1 MPSWRTGLA
10 RTALGLTA
18 SGALAQ
24 ALPLLLG
31 PWLTRLFS
39 PAQFGQFTVF
49 ATAAASI
56 GVVACARYEFALPMV
71 AGEAD
76 ARDLMALCL
85 RILVVVTLITTLPA
99 VLLWAAGQGSF
110 WLLLPAFVMSYGASQ
125 WLTLWATRAERFRG
139 LSAARVTQYGGA
151 AVLQAAGG
159 MFQGGVWALILGPVA
174 ASTSAALLWL
184 RHPQP
189 LGGWVGLWRVPR
201 QQWLGVARRYRDFPM
216 LNTPHAFLGT
226 LQDTL
231 SVFIIIAATGEAS
244 AGFWGLA
251 LRYVKAPASIVGFAV
266 SQALYPRL
274 SRLEGEEARSAL
286 REVMSGLGLAAIGL
300 VVVLFAAGPTLF
312 AWIFGERWRA
322 AGELAR
328 ALSPYVGVHFVASP
342 LAVTTMAWGQQRWA
356 LRMALFG
363 QAAFLCALAGGL
375 LVGGL
380 LGGAWAVSAVTVVY
394 FCWYFVSL
402 DRRVPT
408 ASAVAAI

>member
-139 LSAARVTQYGGA
+139 L
-151 AVLQAAGG
+151 
-159 MFQGGVWALILGPVA
+159 
-174 ASTSAALLWL
+174 
-184 RHPQP
+184 
-189 LGGWVGLWRVPR
+189 
-201 QQWLGVARRYRDFPM
+201 
-216 LNTPHAFLGT
+216 
-226 LQDTL
+226 
-231 SVFIIIAATGEAS
+231 
-244 AGFWGLA
+244 
-251 LRYVKAPASIVGFAV
+251 
-266 SQALYPRL
+266 
-274 SRLEGEEARSAL
+274 
-286 REVMSGLGLAAIGL
+286 
-300 VVVLFAAGPTLF
+300 
-312 AWIFGERWRA
+312 
-322 AGELAR
+322 
-328 ALSPYVGVHFVASP
+328 
-342 LAVTTMAWGQQRWA
+342 
-356 LRMALFG
+356 
-363 QAAFLCALAGGL
+363 
-375 LVGGL
+375 
-380 LGGAWAVSAVTVVY
+380 
-394 FCWYFVSL
+394 
-402 DRRVPT
+402 
-408 ASAVAAI
+408 